1 MNAPSNA
8 SSMVLPPA
16 KHLFTV
22 EAYEAM
28 AERGI
33 FQPDDR
39 VELLAGEIVEMSPI
53 GTRHAATVNRLTR
66 LFIAALGDRAMV
78 AIQNPV
84 ALPPYSEPEPD
95 VAIVRGCDRDY
106 LNAHPRPA
114 DILLLIEVA
123 DSSLLIDRNVKVPIY
138 AQAGVPELWIVDL
151 TNYRIEVYCLP
162 SNGRY
167 TTMRTAHRGETLTP
181 SQLPEWTFQVHDLLP
196 PA

>member
-1 MNAPSNA
+1 MA
-8 SSMVLPPA
+8 LPPA

-66 LFIAALGDRAMV
+66 LFITALGDRAMV

-95 VAIVRGCDRDY
+95 VAIVRGCDEDY

-114 DILLLIEVA
+114 DVLLLIEVA

-138 AQAGVPELWIVDL
+138 AQAGIPELWIVDL
-151 TNYRIEVYCLP
+151 TNYRIETYCHP

-167 TTMRTAHRGETLTP
+167 ATIRTLHRRETLTP
-181 SQLPEWTFQVHDLLP
+181 SELPELTFQVDQLLP
-196 PA
+196 PT